1 MKDRITSLT
10 GRTEWISL
18 RQDSVSSQPGV
29 STRNRKMIRRQ
40 AGFTLIELL
49 VVIAIIAILI
59 GLLLPAVQKVRQA
72 AQNMSK
78 HPQLTQLGAD
88 LTGFA
93 DGSVRNAQAFI
104 LSLGT
109 DAANMSDV
117 ATGVTAATTTVN
129 LDALNFFC
137 GAGDQITSFQ
147 AQIDDLLSNLP
158 SQGEDNSEE
167 RRLLNDARNAL
178 GEELPAVQKLGEVLR
193 SKTNVCAAPT
203 R

>member
-1 MKDRITSLT
+1 MKDRITIVT

-18 RQDSVSSQPGV
+18 PQDSFSSQPGMV
-29 STRNRKMIRRQ
+29 STWNRKMIVRRQ

-72 AQNMSK
+72 AQEMSQ

-109 DAANMSDV
+109 DAADMSDV
-117 ATGVTAATTTVN
+117 VTGVPAATTTVN
-129 LDALNFFC
+129 LDGLNFFC
-137 GAGDQITSFQ
+137 DAGDQITSFQ
-147 AQIDDLLSNLP
+147 AQIDDLMNNLP
-158 SQGEDNSEE
+158 SEGEE
-167 RRLLNDARNAL
+167 RRLLNNARNAL
-178 GEELPAVQKLGEVLR
+178 GEELPAIQKLGEVLR
-193 SKTNVCAAPT
+193 SKTNVCAT
-203 R
+203 RTP